1 MKKTDIA
8 KMVQEMTGSTGV
20 AATNLVNSI
29 FESMTNAMLKGDTV
43 DIAGFGKFLVAK
55 RAARMARNPKT
66 GEAVSVPASKKPK
79 FRPSKALKEAVAKTK

>member
-1 MKKTDIA
+1 MKKSDIA
-8 KMVQEMTGSTGV
+8 KMVQEMNSSTKV
-20 AATNLVNSI
+20 AADNLVNAI

-66 GEAVSVPASKKPK
+66 GAPVSVPASKKPK
-79 FRPSKALKEAVAKTK
+79 FRPSKVLKDAVATTK